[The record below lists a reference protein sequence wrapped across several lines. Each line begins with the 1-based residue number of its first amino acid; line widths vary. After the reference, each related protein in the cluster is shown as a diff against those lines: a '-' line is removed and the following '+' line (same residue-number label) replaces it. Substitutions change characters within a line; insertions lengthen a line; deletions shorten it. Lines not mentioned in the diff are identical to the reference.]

1 MGKGGILGQHSP
13 QAAGALALL
22 RKLSDGSARR
32 YEVRW
37 VLLDVIEALA
47 VGLAVAIIV
56 EVDGHERLAIFSF
69 AHVPALTD
77 ALRVTHELVH
87 AGEVLPGLVVLTFSM
102 LRANNFMVSSLPSD
116 HSRTGGASN
125 QSRRRLRKIRMPN
138 WCSLRQEALA
148 RN

>member
-1 MGKGGILGQHSP
+1 MNALTLWGRVAMGKGGILGQHSP

-56 EVDGHERLAIFSF
+56 EVDGHERLAVLSF

-77 ALRVTHELVH
+77 ALRDTHVIVQLGIAPAALH
-87 AGEVLPGLVVLTFSM
+87 APILIFDRAARAARLRAGLVG
-102 LRANNFMVSSLPSD
+102 P
-116 HSRTGGASN
+116 
-125 QSRRRLRKIRMPN
+125 
-138 WCSLRQEALA
+138 WE
-148 RN
+148 

>member
-1 MGKGGILGQHSP
+1 MGKGGILGQYSP

-47 VGLAVAIIV
+47 VVLAVAIIV
-56 EVDGHERLAIFSF
+56 EVDGHERLAVLSF

-77 ALRVTHELVH
+77 ALRDTHVIVQIGI
-87 AGEVLPGLVVLTFSM
+87 APAA
-102 LRANNFMVSSLPSD
+102 LRAPILIFDRPAV
-116 HSRTGGASN
+116 RERRGEACGGPTQKKSPEPP
-125 QSRRRLRKIRMPN
+125 RRRKGE
-138 WCSLRQEALA
+138 Q
-148 RN
+148 

>member
-56 EVDGHERLAIFSF
+56 IVEVDIWPRGESRLF
-69 AHVPALTD
+69 
-77 ALRVTHELVH
+77 
-87 AGEVLPGLVVLTFSM
+87 AGERF
-102 LRANNFMVSSLPSD
+102 
-116 HSRTGGASN
+116 
-125 QSRRRLRKIRMPN
+125 Q
-138 WCSLRQEALA
+138 
-148 RN
+148 